1 MVGLVA
7 TERFIEWLIF
17 SQFALPFSKTILKFP
32 ETVKRFV
39 FAFLHQPSLSRHD
52 AARNVGGVVGV
63 AMNSVLLVHE
73 HPEEPASML
82 SLFGDC
88 ESEYQYPILS
98 PNWHFPSYSPKLAV
112 LEDRIMNLEGL
123 GAGAG
128 KLWE

>member
-1 MVGLVA
+1 MPNSQWLAWLPRKGLSDS
-7 TERFIEWLIF
+7 LIF
-17 SQFALPFSKTILKFP
+17 SQFALPFSKTILEFP

-39 FAFLHQPSLSRHD
+39 LTFLHQPSLRRHD

-98 PNWHFPSYSPKLAV
+98 PNWHFPSYSPKLT
-112 LEDRIMNLEGL
+112 
-123 GAGAG
+123 G
-128 KLWE
+128 KFWNYRTQ